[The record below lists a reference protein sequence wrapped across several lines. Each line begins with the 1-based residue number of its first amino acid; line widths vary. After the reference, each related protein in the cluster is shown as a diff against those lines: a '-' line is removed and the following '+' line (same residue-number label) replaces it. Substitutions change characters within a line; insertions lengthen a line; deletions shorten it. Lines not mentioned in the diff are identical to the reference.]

1 MAQRSGFRRRRR
13 RADDP
18 APIAALLKDSEAG
31 RAIAAVAVPRKTWE
45 EVAGVT
51 FARRTAPERLERGTL
66 WVAVA
71 SPAWAQELAL
81 HAPLILERLRARG
94 VQVQQMRYHVG
105 AVEPP
110 ARGGVVVPARAKL
123 ALVAAEAAATDP
135 RGKPDPHVKDDALR
149 AQIAATGR
157 FLARAQAMEA
167 ERDKAARERKPRVP
181 GKR

>member
-1 MAQRSGFRRRRR
+1 MAATRRRTGRR
-13 RADDP
+13 RAVDP
-18 APIAALLKDSEAG
+18 APIGDLLKDSEAG
-31 RAIAAVAVPRKTWE
+31 RAVAGVAVPRKTWE

-51 FARRTAPERLERGTL
+51 FARRTAPERLDRGTL

-105 AVEPP
+105 MVDPP
-110 ARGGVVVPARAKL
+110 ARGGVVAPARQRL
-123 ALVAAEAAATDP
+123 ALIGAEAAATDP
-135 RGKPDPHVKDDALR
+135 RGKPAPCVEDEALR
-149 AQIAATGR
+149 TLIAKVGR
-157 FLARAQAMEA
+157 SLARAQAMEA
-167 ERDKAARERKPRVP
+167 ERERAAQERKPRIP